1 MLKVS
6 LKNVQTKVGPES
18 ARVARKSA
26 CVLQFS
32 LRLFGLAAFAISVLA
47 SENSGRP
54 DVQKTNQDVRNPYS
68 GQRNAAKAG
77 RKLFVEKCARCHG
90 HKAEGTASVPALAGE
105 TTQSVPEGV
114 IFSYI
119 TRGDAG
125 NGMPSWASLPESQRW
140 QIVTYLKSLSTPPN
154 ANK

>member
-6 LKNVQTKVGPES
+6 LRNVQTSVKRGRSVS
-18 ARVARKSA
+18 AVRFF
-26 CVLQFS
+26 LG
-32 LRLFGLAAFAISVLA
+32 LFVLAAFAVSVLA
-47 SENSGRP
+47 SENSG
-54 DVQKTNQDVRNPYS
+54 KTKPELKNPYT
-68 GQRNAAKAG
+68 GQPKAAKAG
-77 RKLFVEKCARCHG
+77 RKLFVGKCARCHG
-90 HKAEGTASVPALAGE
+90 RNAEGSASVPALAGE

-125 NGMPSWASLPESQRW
+125 NGMPSWARLPESQRW
-140 QIVTYLKSLSTPPN
+140 QIVTYLKSLSSPTS